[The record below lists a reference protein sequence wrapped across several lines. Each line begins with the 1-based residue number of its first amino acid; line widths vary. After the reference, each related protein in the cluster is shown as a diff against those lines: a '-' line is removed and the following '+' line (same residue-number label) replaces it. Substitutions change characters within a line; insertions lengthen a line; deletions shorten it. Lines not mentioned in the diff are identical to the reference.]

1 MILFLYINHVRH
13 EVPGAIFPK
22 IILIWKKNKS
32 TTELNA
38 IYMSQTQGM
47 TPSSCLRWLYQMKE
61 SIDINLSKYANKLNM
76 IHQSPLKTHRLRN
89 RRHQA

>member
-1 MILFLYINHVRH
+1 MRFFRKLFLF
-13 EVPGAIFPK
+13 E
-22 IILIWKKNKS
+22 KNKS
-32 TTELNA
+32 TRELIA
-38 IYMSQTQGM
+38 IYIIDYMSQTQGM
-47 TPSSCLRWLYQMKE
+47 TPSSCLRWLYQIKE